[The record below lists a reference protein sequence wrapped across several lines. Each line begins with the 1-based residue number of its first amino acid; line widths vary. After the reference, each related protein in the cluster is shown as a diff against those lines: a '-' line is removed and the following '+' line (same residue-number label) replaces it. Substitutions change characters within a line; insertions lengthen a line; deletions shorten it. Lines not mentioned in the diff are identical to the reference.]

1 MAQFINPFSDWGFKH
16 IFGREISKDLLICF
30 LNDLFAGE
38 FVIKSLA
45 FGNKEQIGLSKD
57 SREVIFDIYCTTDEG
72 KEIIVEMQ
80 NRGQEHFIDR
90 ALYYTSRVIVN
101 QGIKGEWDYD
111 IRPVYTICFMNF
123 IDPLLPLGK
132 FRTDMILADRD
143 NGKMVSDKIRMVYL
157 MLPFFEKTE
166 TECETDFERWIFVL
180 KNMNTFERMPFLAKN
195 AVFKKL
201 AEISDL
207 RTLSKKD
214 MDKYEDSIRIMRDA
228 YATYKYAIKTGLE
241 DGRKQGLEEGMA
253 QGIEKGMA
261 QGIEKGMAQGIE
273 KGMAQGIEKGMA
285 QGMAQGIEKG
295 IEKGKAEAERQKNI
309 EFAKLMLSDG
319 DSTEKIQRY
328 TGLTAE
334 EINEIAQS
342 LH

>member
-285 QGMAQGIEKG
+285 QG
-295 IEKGKAEAERQKNI
+295 IEKGKAEAEHLKNI

>member
-1 MAQFINPFSDWGFKH
+1 
-16 IFGREISKDLLICF
+16 
-30 LNDLFAGE
+30 
-38 FVIKSLA
+38 
-45 FGNKEQIGLSKD
+45 
-57 SREVIFDIYCTTDEG
+57 
-72 KEIIVEMQ
+72 
-80 NRGQEHFIDR
+80 
-90 ALYYTSRVIVN
+90 
-101 QGIKGEWDYD
+101 
-111 IRPVYTICFMNF
+111 
-123 IDPLLPLGK
+123 
-132 FRTDMILADRD
+132 
-143 NGKMVSDKIRMVYL
+143 
-157 MLPFFEKTE
+157 
-166 TECETDFERWIFVL
+166 
-180 KNMNTFERMPFLAKN
+180 MPFLAKN

-253 QGIEKGMA
+253 QGMA

-273 KGMAQGIEKGMA
+273 KG
-285 QGMAQGIEKG
+285 
-295 IEKGKAEAERQKNI
+295 KAEAEHLKNI

>member
-1 MAQFINPFSDWGFKH
+1 
-16 IFGREISKDLLICF
+16 
-30 LNDLFAGE
+30 
-38 FVIKSLA
+38 
-45 FGNKEQIGLSKD
+45 
-57 SREVIFDIYCTTDEG
+57 
-72 KEIIVEMQ
+72 
-80 NRGQEHFIDR
+80 
-90 ALYYTSRVIVN
+90 
-101 QGIKGEWDYD
+101 
-111 IRPVYTICFMNF
+111 
-123 IDPLLPLGK
+123 
-132 FRTDMILADRD
+132 
-143 NGKMVSDKIRMVYL
+143 
-157 MLPFFEKTE
+157 
-166 TECETDFERWIFVL
+166 
-180 KNMNTFERMPFLAKN
+180 MPFLAKN

-253 QGIEKGMA
+253 QGIEKG
-261 QGIEKGMAQGIE
+261 
-273 KGMAQGIEKGMA
+273 
-285 QGMAQGIEKG
+285 
-295 IEKGKAEAERQKNI
+295 KAEAEHLKNI

>member
-1 MAQFINPFSDWGFKH
+1 M
-16 IFGREISKDLLICF
+16 LICF
-30 LNDLFAGE
+30 LNELFAGE

-273 KGMAQGIEKGMA
+273 KGMAQG
-285 QGMAQGIEKG
+285 MAQGIEKG

>member
-30 LNDLFAGE
+30 LNELFAGE

-285 QGMAQGIEKG
+285 QG
-295 IEKGKAEAERQKNI
+295 IEKGKAEAEHLKNI

>member
-1 MAQFINPFSDWGFKH
+1 M
-16 IFGREISKDLLICF
+16 
-30 LNDLFAGE
+30 NDLFAGE

-123 IDPLLPLGK
+123 IDPLLPFGK

-273 KGMAQGIEKGMA
+273 KGMAQGIEKG
-285 QGMAQGIEKG
+285 
-295 IEKGKAEAERQKNI
+295 KAEAEHLKNI

>member
-123 IDPLLPLGK
+123 IDPLLPFGK

-241 DGRKQGLEEGMA
+241 DGRKQGLEEGIA

-273 KGMAQGIEKGMA
+273 KGMAQGLEEGMA
-285 QGMAQGIEKG
+285 QG
-295 IEKGKAEAERQKNI
+295 IEKGKAEAEHLKNI

-342 LH
+342 LHL

>member
-123 IDPLLPLGK
+123 IDPLLPFGK
-132 FRTDMILADRD
+132 FRTDMILADKD

-253 QGIEKGMA
+253 QGIEKGIAQGIEKGIAQGIEKGIA

-273 KGMAQGIEKGMA
+273 KG
-285 QGMAQGIEKG
+285 
-295 IEKGKAEAERQKNI
+295 KAEAEHLKNI

>member
-30 LNDLFAGE
+30 LNDLFAVE

-123 IDPLLPLGK
+123 IDPLLPFGK

-285 QGMAQGIEKG
+285 QG
-295 IEKGKAEAERQKNI
+295 IEKGKAEAEHLKNI

>member
-16 IFGREISKDLLICF
+16 IFGSEISKDLLICF

-123 IDPLLPLGK
+123 IDPLLPFGK

-285 QGMAQGIEKG
+285 QG
-295 IEKGKAEAERQKNI
+295 IEKGKAEAEHLKNI

>member
-123 IDPLLPLGK
+123 IDPLLPFGK

-261 QGIEKGMAQGIE
+261 QGIEKGMAQGLE
-273 KGMAQGIEKGMA
+273 KGMAQGLEEGMA
-285 QGMAQGIEKG
+285 QG
-295 IEKGKAEAERQKNI
+295 IEKGKAEAEHLKNI

-334 EINEIAQS
+334 EIDEIAQS

>member
-1 MAQFINPFSDWGFKH
+1 M
-16 IFGREISKDLLICF
+16 LICF

-123 IDPLLPLGK
+123 IDPLLPFGK

-261 QGIEKGMAQGIE
+261 QGIEKGMAQGLE
-273 KGMAQGIEKGMA
+273 EGMAQ
-285 QGMAQGIEKG
+285 G
-295 IEKGKAEAERQKNI
+295 IEKGKAEAEHLKNI

-342 LH
+342 LHL

>member
-123 IDPLLPLGK
+123 IDPLLPFGK

-285 QGMAQGIEKG
+285 QG
-295 IEKGKAEAERQKNI
+295 IEKGKAEAEHLKNI

-334 EINEIAQS
+334 QINEIAQS

>member
-123 IDPLLPLGK
+123 IDPLLPFGK

-253 QGIEKGMA
+253 QGIEKGIAQGIEKGIAQGIEKGIA

-273 KGMAQGIEKGMA
+273 KG
-285 QGMAQGIEKG
+285 
-295 IEKGKAEAERQKNI
+295 KAEAEHLKNI

-342 LH
+342 LHL

>member
-1 MAQFINPFSDWGFKH
+1 M
-16 IFGREISKDLLICF
+16 LICF

-123 IDPLLPLGK
+123 IDPLLPFGK
-132 FRTDMILADRD
+132 FRTDMILADKD

-273 KGMAQGIEKGMA
+273 EGMAQ
-285 QGMAQGIEKG
+285 G
-295 IEKGKAEAERQKNI
+295 IEKGKAEAEHLKNI

-342 LH
+342 LHL

>member
-123 IDPLLPLGK
+123 IDPLLPFGK

-273 KGMAQGIEKGMA
+273 KGMAQGLEEGMA
-285 QGMAQGIEKG
+285 QG
-295 IEKGKAEAERQKNI
+295 IEKGKAEAEHLKNI

>member
-123 IDPLLPLGK
+123 IDPLLPFGK
-132 FRTDMILADRD
+132 FRTDMILADKD

-273 KGMAQGIEKGMA
+273 KGMAQGIEEGMA
-285 QGMAQGIEKG
+285 QG
-295 IEKGKAEAERQKNI
+295 IEKGKAEAEHLKNI

-342 LH
+342 LHL

>member
-1 MAQFINPFSDWGFKH
+1 M
-16 IFGREISKDLLICF
+16 LICF

-80 NRGQEHFIDR
+80 KRGQEHFIDR

-123 IDPLLPLGK
+123 IDPLLPFGK

-273 KGMAQGIEKGMA
+273 KGMAQGIEKG
-285 QGMAQGIEKG
+285 
-295 IEKGKAEAERQKNI
+295 KAEAEHLKNI

-334 EINEIAQS
+334 EIDEIAQS

>member
-1 MAQFINPFSDWGFKH
+1 
-16 IFGREISKDLLICF
+16 
-30 LNDLFAGE
+30 
-38 FVIKSLA
+38 
-45 FGNKEQIGLSKD
+45 
-57 SREVIFDIYCTTDEG
+57 
-72 KEIIVEMQ
+72 
-80 NRGQEHFIDR
+80 
-90 ALYYTSRVIVN
+90 
-101 QGIKGEWDYD
+101 
-111 IRPVYTICFMNF
+111 
-123 IDPLLPLGK
+123 
-132 FRTDMILADRD
+132 
-143 NGKMVSDKIRMVYL
+143 
-157 MLPFFEKTE
+157 
-166 TECETDFERWIFVL
+166 
-180 KNMNTFERMPFLAKN
+180 MPFLAKN

-261 QGIEKGMAQGIE
+261 QGIEKGMAQGLE
-273 KGMAQGIEKGMA
+273 EGMAQ
-285 QGMAQGIEKG
+285 G
-295 IEKGKAEAERQKNI
+295 IEKGKAEAEHLKNI

-334 EINEIAQS
+334 EIDEIAQS

>member
-1 MAQFINPFSDWGFKH
+1 
-16 IFGREISKDLLICF
+16 
-30 LNDLFAGE
+30 
-38 FVIKSLA
+38 
-45 FGNKEQIGLSKD
+45 
-57 SREVIFDIYCTTDEG
+57 
-72 KEIIVEMQ
+72 
-80 NRGQEHFIDR
+80 
-90 ALYYTSRVIVN
+90 
-101 QGIKGEWDYD
+101 
-111 IRPVYTICFMNF
+111 
-123 IDPLLPLGK
+123 
-132 FRTDMILADRD
+132 
-143 NGKMVSDKIRMVYL
+143 
-157 MLPFFEKTE
+157 
-166 TECETDFERWIFVL
+166 
-180 KNMNTFERMPFLAKN
+180 MNTFERMPFLAKN

-253 QGIEKGMA
+253 QG
-261 QGIEKGMAQGIE
+261 
-273 KGMAQGIEKGMA
+273 MAQGIEKGMA

-295 IEKGKAEAERQKNI
+295 KAEAEHLKNI

-334 EINEIAQS
+334 EIDEIAQS